1 MIYYPWM
8 IKFEFLNYAAF
19 GFHSLLNIMRD
30 FECDR
35 DACWTWLIF
44 DVLNVNVWNVH
55 VECDVWPWIWSRCLL
70 NLINFY
76 VLNANVIVECD
87 RYPWTWSNLNFWILH
102 HLAFHRSS
110 PVLKVT
116 IVVQQAIRRQ
126 HAAAVLLVQKIK
138 DKHPEH
144 KMKVNELQREI
155 KSLESQAADQTFS
168 KRTAARQDIIL
179 CSDAA

>member
-1 MIYYPWM
+1 MWSISLNV

-70 NLINFY
+70 NLINFH
-76 VLNANVIVECD
+76 VLNAKCDRWMWSLTLNVIKFEF
-87 RYPWTWSNLNFWILH
+87 LNFAPFG
-102 HLAFHRSS
+102 LAY
-110 PVLKVT
+110 L
-116 IVVQQAIRRQ
+116 
-126 HAAAVLLVQKIK
+126 
-138 DKHPEH
+138 
-144 KMKVNELQREI
+144 
-155 KSLESQAADQTFS
+155 
-168 KRTAARQDIIL
+168 
-179 CSDAA
+179 SDAVIWYSFFWWSLRISVPLFQFFIGNFTRAPGVIFDAKCANKTQHLTISTIFRLAVHQPRLGL